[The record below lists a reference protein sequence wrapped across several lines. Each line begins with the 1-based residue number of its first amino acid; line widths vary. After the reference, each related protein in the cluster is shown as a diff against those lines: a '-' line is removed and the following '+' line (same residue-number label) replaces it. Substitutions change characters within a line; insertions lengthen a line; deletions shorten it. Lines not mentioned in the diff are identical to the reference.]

1 MTTIMIGKALATV
14 TENEILTSGMI
25 NAKIKFEFSED
36 WTSNIS
42 KTAIFTA
49 GDVTKVV
56 LDSYWE
62 NNVCSIP
69 QECLAKSDE
78 ILMVGIY
85 GADNANVVAIPTVWA
100 TVGKIRKG
108 YEGYEDV
115 STGTLPIWAQV
126 QSAAAQSATAAKN
139 AQAAAEAAAEAAVDL
154 TPYAK
159 KTEVPTKTSQ
169 LTNDSGFLTSHQ
181 DISGKQDK
189 LIAGEGITI
198 ASDGKTISSNCK
210 VSSVNG
216 QTGVVVLDADA
227 VGAQKPLIAGSGIT
241 IIPSDNVDI
250 IQSNISGSVGNG
262 LVSFV
267 NNGVSIA
274 QFTLN
279 QTQDCEINVNDLTAH
294 LHNKF
299 VDLETADKKLEAS
312 LSNNYRTAAN
322 QDKIDSTK
330 LTDAPTD
337 GKEYARK
344 NGSWH
349 EIAVVDVGVE
359 SVNGK
364 TGVVTLNATE
374 IPSTKFVP
382 ADTISFLIDGAF
394 DEALVELTRN
404 GASASANDFISAVNS
419 GSTVTVS
426 LHDQGNPK
434 VTFEDMPVKY
444 KITND
449 TLSLC
454 FIAEAGHTYSRAIY
468 VLSGPI
474 SGAVVSDLVE
484 NRFTDSF
491 YQENYVSAND
501 LPVQAPLSVEEY
513 LEELESSVDALQSKS
528 ITDTGGYFTTD
539 TVEGAL
545 QEIGAELADIVDGK
559 ADATDIPSLEGYAT
573 EAYVQNYHD
582 NTKQDTITDLA
593 TIRSGASKGATAVQ
607 PEAGKGLFSGSYNDL
622 TDKPAI
628 PDAVTEGTVSGWGFT
643 KNTGT
648 YSKPTGGIPKADL
661 ANDVKASLGK
671 ADTALQEHQSL
682 AAYRTAEAQNIID
695 NGKQDKIT
703 STNKLAYSLISG
715 TPTIPTVPT
724 NLSAFTNDAGYLTLA
739 TLPKYEGVVE

>member
-1 MTTIMIGKALATV
+1 MPLTTIMIGKALATV

-25 NAKIKFEFSED
+25 NAKIKFEFSND

-139 AQAAAEAAAEAAVDL
+139 AQAAAEAAAEAVDL

-198 ASDGKTISSNCK
+198 ASDGKTISSSGK
-210 VSSVNG
+210 VLSVNG

-241 IIPSDNVDI
+241 IIPGEDGDT

-299 VDLETADKKLEAS
+299 VDLETSDRELELS

-359 SVNGK
+359 EINGK

-382 ADTISFLIDGAF
+382 TDTISFLIDGAF

-404 GASASANDFISAVNS
+404 GASASANDFISAINS
-419 GSTVTVS
+419 GATVTVS

-434 VTFEDMPVKY
+434 VTFDDRPVKY

-454 FIAEAGHTYSRAIY
+454 FIAEAGHTYTPAIY

-474 SGAVVSDLVE
+474 SGTGVTTLLE
-484 NRFTDSF
+484 HNFTDSF

-501 LPVQAPLSVEEY
+501 LPVQAPLSVEKY
-513 LEELESSVDALQSKS
+513 LEELESSIAALQPKS
-528 ITDTGGYFTTD
+528 ITDTGGYYTTD

-582 NTKQDTITDLA
+582 N
-593 TIRSGASKGATAVQ
+593 S
-607 PEAGKGLFSGSYNDL
+607 
-622 TDKPAI
+622 
-628 PDAVTEGTVSGWGFT
+628 
-643 KNTGT
+643 
-648 YSKPTGGIPKADL
+648 
-661 ANDVKASLGK
+661 
-671 ADTALQEHQSL
+671 
-682 AAYRTAEAQNIID
+682 
-695 NGKQDKIT
+695 KQDKIT